1 MDGAIH
7 PTINTKVDKDENL
20 KRDTLRVAMTP
31 CLVESKTAEEY
42 LESEIEPT
50 DGSPPKRVKA
60 LRDIYESYAFA
71 LKILDPIS
79 YEEAQKSSQ
88 WRETMKQEME
98 AIERNETW
106 ELIVAPSW

>member
-42 LESEIEPT
+42 L
-50 DGSPPKRVKA
+50 GVK
-60 LRDIYESYAFA
+60 LNPLMGHHR
-71 LKILDPIS
+71 KG
-79 YEEAQKSSQ
+79 
-88 WRETMKQEME
+88 
-98 AIERNETW
+98 
-106 ELIVAPSW
+106 

>member
-1 MDGAIH
+1 M
-7 PTINTKVDKDENL
+7 
-20 KRDTLRVAMTP
+20 
-31 CLVESKTAEEY
+31 
-42 LESEIEPT
+42 
-50 DGSPPKRVKA
+50 KA

>member
-1 MDGAIH
+1 M
-7 PTINTKVDKDENL
+7 
-20 KRDTLRVAMTP
+20 
-31 CLVESKTAEEY
+31 
-42 LESEIEPT
+42 
-50 DGSPPKRVKA
+50 KA

-71 LKILDPIS
+71 LKILDAIS